1 MAKKKEDF
9 QEPELYAVIRKGKQ
23 TEIILTWKYYSVVN
37 ALQYMG
43 IARYLSYDT
52 AKRIAR
58 AKDEEI
64 ITIGDVTISIERR
77 LF

>member
-9 QEPELYAVIRKGKQ
+9 REPELYAVIRRGKQ

-52 AKRIAR
+52 AKHIAR
-58 AKDEEI
+58 AKDEEK